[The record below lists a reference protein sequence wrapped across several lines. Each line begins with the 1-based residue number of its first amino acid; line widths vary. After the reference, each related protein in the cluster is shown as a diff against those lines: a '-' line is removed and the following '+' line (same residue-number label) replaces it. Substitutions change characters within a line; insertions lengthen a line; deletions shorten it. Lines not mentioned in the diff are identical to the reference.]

1 MRQCS
6 GSVTRTFSMRCR
18 EMGNDIRETKD
29 EGRLSEPVRIGQ
41 VLPKVMEKIETRV
54 EANSKMN
61 DAKFEKP
68 RSWEFNRQINVSV
81 LVQLVFLA
89 SLIVG
94 SWVNLQRQL
103 DLLQHD
109 VTLLLQCQKNF
120 DVKLESLSATS
131 ISYEYRLRA
140 LEKRVS
146 EVDTNRGS

>member
-1 MRQCS
+1 M
-6 GSVTRTFSMRCR
+6 
-18 EMGNDIRETKD
+18 
-29 EGRLSEPVRIGQ
+29 
-41 VLPKVMEKIETRV
+41 
-54 EANSKMN
+54 
-61 DAKFEKP
+61 AKENTQ
-68 RSWEFNRQINVSV
+68 SWKFNRQINVSV